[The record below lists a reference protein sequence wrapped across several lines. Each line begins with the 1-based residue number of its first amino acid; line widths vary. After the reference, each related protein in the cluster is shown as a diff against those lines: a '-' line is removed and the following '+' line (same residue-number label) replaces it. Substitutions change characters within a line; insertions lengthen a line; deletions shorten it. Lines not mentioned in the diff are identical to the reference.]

1 MNGIDT
7 ARSSTGRMTRRYS
20 LVLGLALIMVTS
32 AASAQPGAVYRDP
45 RAPVAARVQDLLGQ
59 MTLEEKFWQLF
70 MLPGS
75 RDDSTHDYSHGV
87 FGLQVSAF
95 PDLRQSGSGRDSA
108 VVSRGAAA
116 RSHAERINAIQKY
129 LVERTR
135 LGIPMIPFDEAV
147 HGLTRDGATMFPA
160 AIALAATW
168 DSALVGRVATSIAQ
182 ETRSRGVEECGRYC
196 RPW

>member
-1 MNGIDT
+1 
-7 ARSSTGRMTRRYS
+7 
-20 LVLGLALIMVTS
+20 
-32 AASAQPGAVYRDP
+32 GAVYRDSH
-45 RAPVAARVQDLLGQ
+45 APVAARAQDLLAR

-75 RDDSTHDYSHGV
+75 LDDSTQDYSHGV

-95 PDLRQSGSGRDSA
+95 PDLRQSGSVRDSTT
-108 VVSRGAAA
+108 VSRGAAA
-116 RSHAERINAIQKY
+116 RSHAERINAIQRY

-135 LGIPMIPFDEAV
+135 LGVPMIAFDEAV

-168 DSALVGRVATSIAQ
+168 DSALVGRVAMSIAG
-182 ETRSRGVEECGRYC
+182 ETKSRGVRQ
-196 RPW
+196 